1 MTKVIRKYKTW
12 LLAIFGIFLMVTFL
26 FSGPTNP
33 FMPDPMKR
41 VSGTLGG
48 EKVRVKDLQ
57 AANMELQLLRS
68 TAPEVLS
75 NLGIDVDDSMHWFLL
90 TREAERMGLV
100 GTAREGATYVSRIAE
115 ARLPGDVAR
124 EVLRQIPNL
133 PEQFLQQ
140 FVMGQLQNMPASE
153 RAERIARLTAEI
165 ESRLPPTN
173 TVNYQEVTRA
183 LARLRGVERMMTG
196 YASAA
201 RLSDKR
207 LISLAREFEDVTLAD
222 IAFVKASQ
230 FVDDSLTFTD
240 EQITAQ
246 WEKFKSMPAGVASA
260 ENPYAFGYVQPPRV
274 KFEYITLE
282 RATIENAITLDPV
295 EINKQWQL
303 NRAKYTGDF
312 ATERSRIE
320 QELRSQ
326 RADTIMLDAERA
338 FQAALRSSVRGVEIS
353 DGLKRLP
360 ADWAARAPS
369 MQSLAESIAAGVKT
383 SAKLSITAPTVTS
396 RTSTW
401 TRVIDAQNT
410 PGIGFAR
417 YNSGA
422 NSFTLSDVLSGV
434 YELSDSTLLGL
445 QKAVPFEG
453 ILKDQSGNAYFLL
466 ITDVRK
472 SGPADSLDEV
482 REQVVTDLRQKA
494 AYEQLIGRIEGFR
507 AQVATEGLDAT
518 VKAINTSMPAGRA
531 SLDSVVLRSQRFSP
545 KESERYSEVSDAQPL
560 RDAITA
566 AGAQLGL
573 VAASDA
579 NLAIRAV
586 AVPLPADRSVTLAQV
601 VGVSPV
607 TVESMRRINA
617 RTAQGLA
624 ARQLGITQDSSP
636 FTLDN
641 MKTRLQWK
649 AEGEE
654 EEKQQ
659 ASR

>member
-41 VSGTLGG
+41 VSGTLAG
-48 EKVRVKDLQ
+48 EKVRVKDLA
-57 AANMELQLLRS
+57 AANTELQLLRS
-68 TAPEVLS
+68 TAPEVL
-75 NLGIDVDDSMHWFLL
+75 NALGIEDDDSMHWFLL
-90 TREAERMGLV
+90 TREAQRMGLV
-100 GTAREGATYVSRIAE
+100 GTASEGATYVSRIAE
-115 ARLPGDVAR
+115 ARLPSDVAS

-140 FVMGQLQNMPASE
+140 FVMGQLQNMPAGE
-153 RAERIARLTAEI
+153 RAERITRLTAEI
-165 ESRLPPTN
+165 ESRLPPAN
-173 TVNYQEVTRA
+173 TTNYQEVTRA
-183 LARLRGVERMMTG
+183 FARLRGVERMMTG

-207 LISLAREFEDVTLAD
+207 LITIAREIEDVTLAD
-222 IAFVKASQ
+222 IAFVKSTQ
-230 FVDDSLTFTD
+230 FVDDALTFTD
-240 EQITAQ
+240 EQINAQ
-246 WEKFKSMPAGVASA
+246 WEKFKSTPAGVASA

-282 RATIENAITLDPV
+282 RAAIENAITLDPV

-312 ATERSRIE
+312 TTERPRIE

-338 FQAALRSSVRGVEIS
+338 FQAALRSSIRGIEVT

-360 ADWAARAPS
+360 ADWASRAPT
-369 MQSLAESIAAGVKT
+369 MQALAESIAAGVKA
-383 SAKLSITAPTVTS
+383 SAKLSITAPVVTS
-396 RTSTW
+396 RTITW
-401 TRVIDAQNT
+401 TRVDDAMNT

-417 YNSGA
+417 YSSGA
-422 NSFTLSDVLSGV
+422 NTFSLSEVLAGV
-434 YELSDSTLLGL
+434 YELSNSTLLGL

-453 ILKDQSGNAYFLL
+453 ILKDQTGNAYFLL
-466 ITDVRK
+466 VTDVRK
-472 SGPADSLDEV
+472 TGPADALDEV
-482 REQVVTDLRQKA
+482 REQIVTDLRQQA
-494 AYEQLIGRIEGFR
+494 SFEQLLSRAEGYR
-507 AQVATEGLDAT
+507 SQVATEGLDAT
-518 VKAINTSMPAGRA
+518 VKAINASMPAGRA
-531 SLDSVVLRSQRFSP
+531 SLDSVVLRSQRFSVQR
-545 KESERYSEVSDAQPL
+545 SENYSEVSDPQPL

-566 AGAQLGL
+566 AGAKLGL
-573 VAASDA
+573 VPASDA

-586 AVPLPADRSVTLAQV
+586 AVPLPADRVIALAQV
-601 VGVSPV
+601 VGLSPV
-607 TVESMRRINA
+607 TVESMRRIDA
-617 RTAQGLA
+617 RTAQNLA

-636 FTLDN
+636 FTLEN
-641 MKTRLQWK
+641 MKTRLLWK
-649 AEGEE
+649 PEGED
-654 EEKQQ
+654 EEKRQ